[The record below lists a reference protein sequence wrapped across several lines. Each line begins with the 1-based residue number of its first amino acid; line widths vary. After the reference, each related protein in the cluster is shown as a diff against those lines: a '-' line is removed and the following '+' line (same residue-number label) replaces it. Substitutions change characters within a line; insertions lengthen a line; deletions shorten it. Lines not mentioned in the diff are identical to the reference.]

1 MEARVRIIFYLHVV
15 VTSYLMVGAYLD
27 GSIFPDMHLFGI
39 FALAAPL
46 AFPVAAV
53 VGLRRSTLPCSQC
66 RYGWPHFHVGR
77 DHYICIIASMHVI
90 GK

>member
-1 MEARVRIIFYLHVV
+1 MEARVRVIFYLHVV
-15 VTSYLMVGAYLD
+15 VTIYLMVGAYLD

-53 VGLRRSTLPCSQC
+53 VGLRRSTCRVRSAVMAGHIFMSVATLVFALLPGC
-66 RYGWPHFHVGR
+66 V
-77 DHYICIIASMHVI
+77 
-90 GK
+90 